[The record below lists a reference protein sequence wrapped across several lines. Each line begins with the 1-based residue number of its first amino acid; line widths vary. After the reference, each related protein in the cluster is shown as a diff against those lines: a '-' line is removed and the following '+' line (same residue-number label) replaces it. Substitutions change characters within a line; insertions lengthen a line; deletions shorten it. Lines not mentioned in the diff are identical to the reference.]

1 MDCAYFRDYMKTLS
15 KLVDKYYS
23 LRNCGSGGPL
33 HILLDDDNYDID
45 SIHFCMNYC
54 FECLQMDCEDYD
66 KEVYI
71 LGIMICNEYAKM
83 YLAERAMFVA
93 YKNGAKIK
101 CDIPDSFECKGCRIL
116 DELYEDMKE
125 KEKNS

>member
-83 YLAERAMFVA
+83 YLAERGVVV
-93 YKNGAKIK
+93 
-101 CDIPDSFECKGCRIL
+101 
-116 DELYEDMKE
+116 
-125 KEKNS
+125 